1 MCMEFP
7 FMDEHG
13 DNAACCNNVHVHV
26 VAHQDLAAYDVSQ
39 GQVVEDFSEEF
50 DHLWAASPDL
60 SSNPYILLEGKWFI
74 VTYIHIDT

>member
-1 MCMEFP
+1 MDIDQNLSWRQHKAQYITMCMEFP

-50 DHLWAASPDL
+50 DHL
-60 SSNPYILLEGKWFI
+60 
-74 VTYIHIDT
+74 